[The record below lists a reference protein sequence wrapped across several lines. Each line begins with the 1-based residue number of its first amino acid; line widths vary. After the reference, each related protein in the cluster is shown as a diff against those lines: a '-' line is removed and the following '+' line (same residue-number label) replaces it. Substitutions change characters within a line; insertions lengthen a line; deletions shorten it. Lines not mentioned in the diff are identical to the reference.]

1 MVDKEHAEKV
11 VEALFE
17 DIDKSVMLGSALY
30 CLSDS
35 QKANL
40 RKRWVAIVQRMQVPS
55 EPAYA

>member
-40 RKRWVAIVQRMQVPS
+40 RKRWVAIVQHMQVPS
-55 EPAYA
+55 EPACA

>member
-1 MVDKEHAEKV
+1 MEQALAEKA
-11 VEALFE
+11 VEEIFE

-40 RKRWVAIVQRMQVPS
+40 RKRWVAIVQKITQH
-55 EPAYA
+55 EPALA